1 MLDFLTLN
9 TSTTLRSHRFI
20 AVLCIL
26 ALGLAGW
33 LPVVNFLSLFVRDE
47 LGGDIAGAG
56 LLLAAMHGSR
66 STVGIFVG
74 VALGRFGSQRTYT
87 FGLTGLA
94 AFVAIM
100 AVTPDLRLFV
110 IAAPFGGLAL
120 TMHWAAAQTYVME
133 VAPSDRRGL
142 ASSIM
147 SFIVVAAPGIGG
159 VILGI
164 LANTYGFRLFAII
177 AAALL
182 ALAALSAMKFLPATE
197 TTLPSR
203 STSLPR
209 LTKDLLQMIR
219 HPSVQVLALIRACT
233 TVIYGA
239 FIILAGPKLVAA
251 GGDLADVG
259 WLIFIAAVAGATAQ
273 VFVGAMSDRI
283 GRRGALTATLALG
296 TVTTAI
302 YGQVDSFFVLLGL
315 WAGYA
320 FTQSVF
326 QSMIVAIAAD
336 IAPPQRLGQ
345 IMAIDS
351 TAYSF
356 GVTVAAILAMVTGD
370 TEPTIIFWAG
380 AAAGLVA
387 VCAVGRLP
395 ASHRR

>member
-1 MLDFLTLN
+1 LN
-9 TSTTLRSHRFI
+9 SPTSLRSRRFI
-20 AVLCIL
+20 AIVSIL

-47 LGGDIAGAG
+47 LGGGITGTG

-66 STVGIFVG
+66 STIGIFVG
-74 VALGRFGSQRTYT
+74 VVLGRFGSQRAYA

-94 AFVAIM
+94 ALVAIM
-100 AVTPDLRLFV
+100 AVTPDLRLLV

-133 VAPSDRRGL
+133 AAPPDRRGL

-147 SFIVVAAPGIGG
+147 SFVVVAAPGIGG
-159 VILGI
+159 VILGT

-182 ALAALSAMKFLPATE
+182 ALAALSAMNFLPAANT
-197 TTLPSR
+197 PSS
-203 STSLPR
+203 STSPSLRR
-209 LTKDLLQMIR
+209 LTTNLLQMLR
-219 HPSVQVLALIRACT
+219 HPAVQILALIRACT

-259 WLIFIAAVAGATAQ
+259 WLIFVAAVAGATAQ
-273 VFVGAMSDRI
+273 VLVGAMSDRI
-283 GRRGALTATLALG
+283 GRRGALAVTLVIGAI
-296 TVTTAI
+296 TTAI
-302 YGQVDSFFVLLGL
+302 YGQAHGFFTLLAL

-320 FTQSVF
+320 FTQSAF
-326 QSMIVAIAAD
+326 QSLIVAIAAD
-336 IAPPQRLGQ
+336 IAPPRRLSQ

-351 TAYSF
+351 TAYSV
-356 GVTVAAILAMVTGD
+356 GVTAAAILAMMTGE
-370 TEPTIIFWAG
+370 TKPAIIFWAG
-380 AAAGLVA
+380 SAAGLVA
-387 VCAVGRLP
+387 VAAVSRLP
-395 ASHRR
+395 ASYRP